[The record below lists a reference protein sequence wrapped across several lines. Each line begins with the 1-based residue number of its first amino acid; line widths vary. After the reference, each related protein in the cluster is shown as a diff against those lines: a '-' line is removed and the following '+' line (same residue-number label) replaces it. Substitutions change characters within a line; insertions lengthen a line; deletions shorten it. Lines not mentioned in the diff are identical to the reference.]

1 MERLQ
6 LQSQTGVI
14 HRQLSSSVVS
24 VYEWAETG
32 FHMTPYGRAWR
43 DDAPAH
49 KSERIPFRQR
59 STL

>member
-32 FHMTPYGRAWR
+32 FHITPDGRAWW
-43 DDAPAH
+43 DDRPPH
-49 KSERIPFRQR
+49 RSERIPFRER